1 MRHGEAENNA
11 HHILAG
17 RNMGYHLTERG
28 KVQVGG
34 VAEKLKTISI
44 DAMYTS
50 PITRAMETSQIVSEK
65 VGINYA
71 TDDRLTETDMGSLTG
86 IGYNEVLERYG
97 NLFLKFYQDD
107 NDDVLSEMRIER
119 FSSVGVRISSMLDYV
134 AENHPDKNVL
144 LVTHLDPIKAAV
156 KQIMDLKAE
165 VLFKM
170 VIRNASLTILKHSSR
185 DYTLSALNVIDVS
198 RYALE

>member
-1 MRHGEAENNA
+1 MRHGEAENNV

-17 RNMGYHLTERG
+17 RNMGHHLTERG
-28 KVQVGG
+28 KVQVSD
-34 VAEKLKTISI
+34 VAEKLKPISI
-44 DAMYTS
+44 DAIYTS

-65 VGINYA
+65 IGVNYVV
-71 TDDRLTETDMGSLTG
+71 DDRLTETDMGSLMG
-86 IGYNEVLERYG
+86 MRYNEVLETYG

-107 NDDVLSEMRIER
+107 NDDVLSEMHVER
-119 FSSVGVRISSMLDYV
+119 FSVVGARISSMLDYV

-144 LVTHLDPIKAAV
+144 LVTHLDPIKASV
-156 KQIMDLKAE
+156 KQIMALKPA